1 MQEEKK
7 IQTFE
12 NRFKKV
18 LERLKSLPSD
28 GQSDEV
34 SVPLYLHKNFLV
46 RKIFTERFMS
56 AYNMISFGN
65 KSVLDYG
72 CGSGIFLESLSYE
85 IREGIGVDLNIEIA
99 KKIVKSKNV
108 TLTQITSQSEI
119 TKFSNVDVITSFD
132 VLEHVIDLSSLISTF
147 TKILSPGGIIVISGP
162 TENFVYSIARKVA
175 KLGIKGNLK
184 GKDEHLRDI
193 FEIKNRILEE
203 GFKVHKDVNL
213 WSLFRVISFK
223 MKN

>member
-12 NRFKKV
+12 NRLNKV

-28 GQSDEV
+28 LQSDEV

-46 RKIFTERFMS
+46 RKIFTKRFMS

-175 KLGIKGNLK
+175 QLGIKGNLK

-213 WSLFRVISFK
+213 WNLFRVISFK
-223 MKN
+223 MEN